1 MDHGRDQPGAGAPAV
16 SARWVAQRLGI
27 STATLRSWHHRY
39 GVGPTGRSPGGHRRY
54 APADVDRLMRMR
66 RLVLTGL
73 PVAEAARASAH
84 ETDHAP
90 PPSRRRRGG
99 GRALAL
105 PHAEPLARELGGAVM
120 AMDQPAAERT
130 IVAAVRAHGV
140 PAAWN
145 GVVVP
150 VLRSIGDRFERCG
163 DCIEVE
169 HLFTEVVQATLT
181 TVLHRPRRWLD
192 VPPVLLA
199 CPDDERHTLPLY
211 AVAAALAE
219 ARYPSRMLGA
229 SVPVTALTSA
239 VRRTGPRAVFLWA
252 QRPESAQTG
261 DLEAIPRRR
270 PPIAVLVGGPGWSG
284 RRLPAQV
291 ERVDSLGDALDRL
304 GPALD
309 QVPPL
314 P

>member
-1 MDHGRDQPGAGAPAV
+1 
-16 SARWVAQRLGI
+16 
-27 STATLRSWHHRY
+27 
-39 GVGPTGRSPGGHRRY
+39 
-54 APADVDRLMRMR
+54 MRMR

-73 PVAEAARASAH
+73 PVAEAASVSAH
-84 ETDHAP
+84 EPDHAP
-90 PPSRRRRGG
+90 APATPSRRRRGG

-105 PHAEPLARELGGAVM
+105 PRAEPLARELGGAVM

-130 IVAAVRAHGV
+130 IVAAVRVHGV
-140 PAAWN
+140 SAAWE
-145 GVVVP
+145 GVIVP

-169 HLFTEVVQATLT
+169 HLFTEVVRATLT

-199 CPDDERHTLPLY
+199 CPGDERHTLPLY
-211 AVAAALAE
+211 AVAAGLAE
-219 ARYPSRMLGA
+219 ARYPSRVLGA
-229 SVPVTALTSA
+229 SVPATALTSA

-252 QRPESAQTG
+252 QRPESARAG

-284 RRLPAQV
+284 RPLPAQV

-304 GPALD
+304 SRPLD
-309 QVPPL
+309 QVPSL